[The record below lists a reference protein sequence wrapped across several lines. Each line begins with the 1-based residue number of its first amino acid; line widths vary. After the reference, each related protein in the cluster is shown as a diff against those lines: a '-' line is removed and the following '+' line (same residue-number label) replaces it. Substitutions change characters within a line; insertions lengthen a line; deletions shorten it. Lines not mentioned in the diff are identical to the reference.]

1 MTFSKQSKGTSYD
14 YLGVIAAS
22 CALAIGVGL
31 QRTELA
37 VLGNM
42 MVEAN
47 WITSDNIGQLVG
59 FNLAE
64 YLAVPY
70 IRQE

>member
-1 MTFSKQSKGTSYD
+1 M
-14 YLGVIAAS
+14 
-22 CALAIGVGL
+22 CIGYRGWF
-31 QRTELA
+31 TEELA

-64 YLAVPY
+64 YLAGPY